1 MLKILDCI
9 GNAMIALWQSKVCK
23 EIKWQNS
30 FTGIFFQGIIKVFN
44 KIFGNLEDYQIPLN
58 FLFFTNVAVKNLQG
72 WIKFYYLS
80 TQIDV
85 FTVSWQV

>member
-58 FLFFTNVAVKNLQG
+58 FLFFTNVGKVVT
-72 WIKFYYLS
+72 LS
-80 TQIDV
+80 VQKRITTIQL
-85 FTVSWQV
+85 